1 MKHNALN
8 TFSIYDIRIFVSGMC
23 FIYDGHSNSFSNN
36 QSFGGYTMSKVISL
50 KNSREFGSVYNTKD
64 SVANKYLV
72 MYLRANSLEYNR
84 LGISVSKKVGNSVV
98 RHRVTRLIREAYRL
112 NKDCICSG
120 YDIVFVARVTA
131 KDKGYHEIES
141 AMIHLFRL
149 KKLTIVRDGE
159 N

>member
-8 TFSIYDIRIFVSGMC
+8 TFSIYDICIFVSGMC

-50 KNSREFGSVYNTKD
+50 KNSREFGSVYNTRN

-72 MYLRANSLEYNR
+72 MYLRSNGLDYNR

-141 AMIHLFRL
+141 AMMHLFRL
-149 KKLTIVRDGE
+149 KKLTIG
-159 N
+159 

>member
-8 TFSIYDIRIFVSGMC
+8 TFSIYDICIFVSGMC

-50 KNSREFGSVYNTKD
+50 KNSREFGSVYNTRN

-72 MYLRANSLEYNR
+72 MYLRSNGLDYNR

-112 NKDCICSG
+112 NRANIDVG
-120 YDIVFVARVTA
+120 YDIVIVARPA
-131 KDKGYHEIES
+131 SKDKKCQDIES
-141 AMIHLFRL
+141 ALMHLCGL
-149 KKLTIVRDGE
+149 KKISHIG
-159 N
+159 

>member
-1 MKHNALN
+1 MSN
-8 TFSIYDIRIFVSGMC
+8 
-23 FIYDGHSNSFSNN
+23 FI
-36 QSFGGYTMSKVISL
+36 TL
-50 KNSREFGSVYNTKD
+50 KNSREFGSFYNSKD
-64 SVANKYLV
+64 SFANKYLF
-72 MYLRANSLEYNR
+72 MFLRANSLEYNR

-141 AMIHLFRL
+141 AMMHLFRL

>member
-8 TFSIYDIRIFVSGMC
+8 TFSIYDICIFVSGMC

-50 KNSREFGSVYNTKD
+50 KNSREFGSVYNTRN

-72 MYLRANSLEYNR
+72 MYLRSNGLDYNR

-141 AMIHLFRL
+141 AMMHLFRL